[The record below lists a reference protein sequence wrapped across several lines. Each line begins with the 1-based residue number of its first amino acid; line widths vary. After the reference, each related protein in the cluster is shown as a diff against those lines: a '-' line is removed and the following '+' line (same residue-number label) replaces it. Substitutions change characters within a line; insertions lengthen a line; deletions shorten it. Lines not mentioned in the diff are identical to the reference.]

1 MDKSID
7 DKENLDR
14 FNDDEEGGKKYQLL
28 SRFQTKIILMKFFF
42 ILKLLFSISRFS
54 CMILDGVL

>member
-14 FNDDEEGGKKYQLL
+14 FDDDEEGGKKYNY
-28 SRFQTKIILMKFFF
+28 IINYSLDFKLRSYLKKKLETFF
-42 ILKLLFSISRFS
+42 K
-54 CMILDGVL
+54 